1 MAGAGADGGA
11 AMGVFLDG
19 AGGGGAAARG
29 AILGG
34 GEAARPRLG
43 MIMMFRF
50 LSVNKKCF
58 LRSLIN
64 IL

>member
-43 MIMMFRF
+43 IM
-50 LSVNKKCF
+50 NDAGY
-58 LRSLIN
+58 
-64 IL
+64 